1 MHLCPGNVVAIGRG
15 VVYYVRAAQTFS
27 AGIKCRHCTPVF
39 GWPDVF
45 TPELLIQLILNPTHP
60 SMEDIFGMCG
70 DVQKAKRD
78 YVCALYD
85 VGIAKI
91 APKMHSS

>member
-1 MHLCPGNVVAIGRG
+1 MSLYNQALAD
-15 VVYYVRAAQTFS
+15 VRSTG
-27 AGIKCRHCTPVF
+27 AGIKCLYCTPVF

-78 YVCALYD
+78 YVCALYT

-91 APKMHSS
+91 APKKLLHK